1 MGRSVSYPHNA
12 TVVTYKPIEVEPYED
27 ENEDGETVTVEPS
40 ELDYQ
45 WAFDSMVEDLQ
56 EYAPTLWPS
65 LRKCDKWLDRED
77 HALLENDLCYMGI
90 SEYCGLVALWIVP
103 KTDEYNASWYGDS
116 IARANLC
123 DRWVDQIKD
132 KFVKTFGAYHK
143 VATASNGEAFYQR
156 NAEAA

>member
-12 TVVTYKPIEVEPYED
+12 QVVTYRTLEVEPYED
-27 ENEDGETVTVEPS
+27 EDENGETITREPCD
-40 ELDYQ
+40 EDYQ

-90 SEYCGLVALWIVP
+90 SEYCGLVATWIVP
-103 KTDEYNASWYGDS
+103 KDDYRSGYSDQHVD
-116 IARANLC
+116 NLC
-123 DRWVDQIKD
+123 ARWITQITP
-132 KFVKTFGAYHK
+132 KFEKTFGQYVK
-143 VATASNGEAFYQR
+143 VATASNGESFYVKK
-156 NAEAA
+156 EAA